1 VGQLE
6 IKKLDKYYDVNRLIE
21 EKEYVESRLNYE
33 DGAFGHCISL
43 PNIFQVAK
51 SHSEHHNNIPYGNI
65 LNSCLYFKKIFD
77 SFKTE
82 VTSFRLLRRPPKTS
96 YGLHHDKDMG
106 EDIVRFQIPI
116 VSPKNSWLCI
126 TDVDEIEEEFTEENT
141 YTMLEFGRRFD
152 EHYRCYQLS
161 VGYLHHFDTTK
172 IHTLFNDGD
181 TDRVSLLVD
190 VKTNDWT
197 KQFIQT
203 FKKV

>member
-1 VGQLE
+1 MVR
-6 IKKLDKYYDVNRLIE
+6 LDI
-21 EKEYVESRLNYE
+21 
-33 DGAFGHCISL
+33 ISL
-43 PNIFQVAK
+43 PNIFQVWK

-65 LNSCLYFKKIFD
+65 LNSCPYFKKIFD

-106 EDIVRFQIPI
+106 DDILRFQIPI

-181 TDRVSLLVD
+181 TERVSLLVD
-190 VKTNDWT
+190 VKANDWT
-197 KQFIQT
+197 KIYSNFQESIVLFIIMKTKSLFDHITHITSKQT
-203 FKKV
+203 KIIGKI